1 MQNTIGKIVQMDK
14 IIKEVNYF
22 IRYKSVS
29 RNYLYPACFELIN
42 FIGCLDVLVSKIAVN
57 FNQTFKIALN

>member
-22 IRYKSVS
+22 KRYSSVS

-42 FIGCLDVLVSKIAVN
+42 FIGCLDV
-57 FNQTFKIALN
+57 FG

>member
-22 IRYKSVS
+22 IRYNSVS

-42 FIGCLDVLVSKIAVN
+42 FIGCLDV
-57 FNQTFKIALN
+57 FG

>member
-22 IRYKSVS
+22 IRYNSESVS

-42 FIGCLDVLVSKIAVN
+42 FIGCLDV
-57 FNQTFKIALN
+57 FG